1 MWSSLQQLADE
12 GKSNSFP
19 TFSGVTT
26 SSVDELGGGRRDH
39 RTSHRRAKRE
49 K

>member
-12 GKSNSFP
+12 GKSNSDP

-26 SSVDELGGGRRDH
+26 SSADEHGGGRRDH
-39 RTSHRRAKRE
+39 RTNHRRAKKE